1 VTHGNAAIIM
11 VVFELA
17 ELAEPAYRHTREVA
31 RSMPWETR
39 WVHGNAIVA
48 ETLHPTLEQVTSETG
63 TALTNT
69 EIVGRR
75 RGWGVTYQG
84 VNQEGTFNWFHAMIP
99 TPTVVDG
106 RPRRLERVFVLY
118 DTPGTGGNPVF
129 VRKIHVWDGPDFIQE
144 FDLGGAGNKSHIRRP
159 FVIGESQFEIEED
172 KKQEVLYGIGISIQ
186 VEFGVGPATSGGE
199 PTTILFTS
207 AGAEFSWAYSPVRRW
222 VSGIFDRI
230 FGR

>member
-1 VTHGNAAIIM
+1 M
-11 VVFELA
+11 MVFELA

-31 RSMPWETR
+31 CSMPWETR

-63 TALTNT
+63 SALTNT

-84 VNQEGTFNWFHAMIP
+84 VNQAGTINWFHAMIP
-99 TPTVVDG
+99 TPTVVGG
-106 RPRRLERVFVLY
+106 RPRRLERIFVLY

-144 FDLGGAGNKSHIRRP
+144 FDLRDAGNKSHIRRP
-159 FVIGESQFEIEED
+159 FVMGESQFEID
-172 KKQEVLYGIGISIQ
+172 AANKREVLYGIGISIQ

-207 AGAEFSWAYSPVRRW
+207 AGAEFSWVFSPVSQASRFFSELLNRL
-222 VSGIFDRI
+222 G
-230 FGR
+230 GR

>member
-1 VTHGNAAIIM
+1 M
-11 VVFELA
+11 MVFELA
-17 ELAEPAYRHTREVA
+17 ELAGPVYRHTREVA
-31 RSMPWETR
+31 CSMPKEAR

-48 ETLHPTLEQVTSETG
+48 ETLQPTLEQVTSETG

-106 RPRRLERVFVLY
+106 MPTRLERVFVLY

-144 FDLGGAGNKSHIRRP
+144 FDLGGAGNKSHIRKP
-159 FVIGESQFEIEED
+159 FVIGESQFEIDEAN
-172 KKQEVLYGIGISIQ
+172 KREVLYGIGISIL
-186 VEFGVGPATSGGE
+186 VEFGVGPDTSRGE

-207 AGAEFSWAYSPVRRW
+207 AGAEFSWAFSPVSQARRFF
-222 VSGIFDRI
+222 SELINRLG
-230 FGR
+230 GR